1 MRVTREQWEILYRYQ
16 PADTIEKRHVYA
28 MRANNKPEEHS
39 IMAQRE
45 FQIRIECYD
54 GEEFAECFTTKKEAL
69 KAYERRLQQS
79 EYDCM
84 IELLEVLAQD
94 TIIGTNSSG
103 SL

>member
-1 MRVTREQWEILYRYQ
+1 MV
-16 PADTIEKRHVYA
+16 
-28 MRANNKPEEHS
+28 
-39 IMAQRE
+39 QRE

-69 KAYERRLQQS
+69 EAYHRRLEQS

-84 IELLEVLAQD
+84 IELIEVLAQH
-94 TIIGTNSSG
+94 TIVGTNSSD